1 MSPVEWGVA
10 AGLSA
15 AAQAVSA
22 AGLAQPEGQ
31 VCSGAPWRDEAM
43 WRHWDVAL
51 GGAWSGADW
60 RLLALWSAWR
70 RDPRRPMALRVDIVS
85 AHWPEQALLGWS
97 PQALPAAFQALA
109 TDLHRLWPRLGQGE
123 CLPLDGGALRVQW
136 QGPWSASQQA
146 RAEAADV
153 LWWSAPE
160 AAEALVESLGEWLC
174 EASRE
179 APRRLQVPAIG

>member
-1 MSPVEWGVA
+1 MSLSECDVE

-15 AAQAVSA
+15 AAQAVNA
-22 AGLAQPEGQ
+22 AGLAQPVGQ

-70 RDPRRPMALRVDIVS
+70 RDSRRPMALRVDIAA
-85 AHWPEQALLGWS
+85 AHWPEQALSGLP
-97 PQALPAAFQALA
+97 PQALPAALQALA
-109 TDLHRLWPRLGQGE
+109 ADLHRLWPRLGQGE
-123 CLPLDGGALRVQW
+123 CLPLDGGAWRVQW
-136 QGPWSASQQA
+136 QGPWATSHHA

-153 LWWSAPE
+153 LWWSAPD
-160 AAEALVESLGEWLC
+160 ATEALGESLGE
-174 EASRE
+174 AMRE
-179 APRRLQVPAIG
+179 APRRFQVPAIG